1 MMTTFGPT
9 DEVELEARDN
19 LPEHVKQAEK
29 IAKATKTISGISIQM
44 QIMDQRMSVLLE
56 RLDRIEKLY
65 GTILGKFENF
75 EHQRVLE
82 LQHRLNGG
90 PTVRD

>member
-1 MMTTFGPT
+1 MHFGPT
-9 DEVELEARDN
+9 DEEELETRDN

-29 IAKATKTISGISIQM
+29 ISKATKTISGISIQM
-44 QIMDQRMSVLLE
+44 QIMDQRMTTLLE

-65 GTILGKFENF
+65 LTIVGRFDGFEA
-75 EHQRVLE
+75 QRVVE
-82 LQHRLNGG
+82 LQRMVNGG

>member
-1 MMTTFGPT
+1 MTTFGPT
-9 DEVELEARDN
+9 DEVELQARDD

-44 QIMDQRMSVLLE
+44 QIMDQRMSHLLE

-65 GTILGKFENF
+65 MTMLHRFDGF

-82 LQHRLNGG
+82 LQRMVGGG
-90 PTVRD
+90 PTVKD

>member
-1 MMTTFGPT
+1 MTTFGPT
-9 DEVELEARDN
+9 DEVELQARDD

-29 IAKATKTISGISIQM
+29 IAKLTKTIPGISIQM
-44 QIMDQRMSVLLE
+44 QIMDQRMSHLLE

-65 GTILGKFENF
+65 MTMLHRFDGF

-82 LQHRLNGG
+82 LQRMVGGG
-90 PTVRD
+90 PTVKD

>member
-1 MMTTFGPT
+1 MHFGPT

-29 IAKATKTISGISIQM
+29 IAKATKTIAGISIQM
-44 QIMDQRMSVLLE
+44 QIMDQRMAVLFE

-65 GTILGKFENF
+65 MTILGRFDGF

-82 LQHRLNGG
+82 LQRMVNGG
-90 PTVRD
+90 PTVKD

>member
-1 MMTTFGPT
+1 MTAFGPT
-9 DEVELEARDN
+9 DEVELEIRDN

-29 IAKATKTISGISIQM
+29 IAKLTKTIPGISVQL
-44 QIMDQRMSVLLE
+44 QIMDQRMSTLLE

-65 GTILGKFENF
+65 MTILGRMDGFEA
-75 EHQRVLE
+75 QRVLE
-82 LQHRLNGG
+82 LQQMVNGG